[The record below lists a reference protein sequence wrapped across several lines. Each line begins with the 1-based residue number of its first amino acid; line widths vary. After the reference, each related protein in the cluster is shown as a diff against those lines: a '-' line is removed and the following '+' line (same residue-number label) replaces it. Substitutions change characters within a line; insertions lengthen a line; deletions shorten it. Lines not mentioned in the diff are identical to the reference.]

1 MLLVGQCTTISL
13 LVYSH
18 TNCLVLFSHQTGR
31 CNAIQK
37 EIKKKKKK
45 GTNLTTSR
53 APRLSSLLTH
63 QSRSS
68 VRAIT
73 AYRPPLFL
81 SSRAS
86 FLSLSLL
93 GALPRPSPLPPPP
106 SFRHCLLAGYIGR
119 HWIGK
124 GGSQRVLNPF
134 KTPPFSA
141 LLLPLFPL
149 PPPFIGS
156 NVPRSL
162 PCVASWYTEA
172 RGFLTWERRRAGVS
186 DLSGGSGAVSS

>member
-1 MLLVGQCTTISL
+1 MQRNPKGNKKEKEKRDQFDHIAGPTPLLPPHSSVT
-13 LVYSH
+13 
-18 TNCLVLFSHQTGR
+18 LFS
-31 CNAIQK
+31 
-37 EIKKKKKK
+37 
-45 GTNLTTSR
+45 
-53 APRLSSLLTH
+53 
-63 QSRSS
+63 QSHHGIS
-68 VRAIT
+68 
-73 AYRPPLFL
+73 PPLFL

-86 FLSLSLL
+86 FLSLSLSLL

>member
-53 APRLSSLLTH
+53 APRLSSLISHAL
-63 QSRSS
+63 QSEPSRHI
-68 VRAIT
+68 A
-73 AYRPPLFL
+73 PPFSLQPRFF
-81 SSRAS
+81 S
-86 FLSLSLL
+86 LSLSLL

-149 PPPFIGS
+149 PPPSIGS

-172 RGFLTWERRRAGVS
+172 RGFLTWERRRAR
-186 DLSGGSGAVSS
+186 GSRISPAVPVR